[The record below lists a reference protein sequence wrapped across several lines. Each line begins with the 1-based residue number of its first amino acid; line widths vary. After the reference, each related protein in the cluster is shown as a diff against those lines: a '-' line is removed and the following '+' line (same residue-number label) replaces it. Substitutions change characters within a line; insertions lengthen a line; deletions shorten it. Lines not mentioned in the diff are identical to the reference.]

1 MKYSIY
7 LEEDLI
13 LVDRKYYDLTPSQK
27 LMYFALKFIPE
38 KNVVNIGTA
47 VWFHENIDCE
57 LLKAAAYKAIW
68 RMDALRLRLKKVKG
82 QIKQYVSEEE
92 PKEIKIE
99 DYSNYSKDHID
110 EILEKWTST
119 PFKYNYYKGSR
130 RFNWNIYEG
139 KSCYYGRMG
148 INSICKRCY

>member
-1 MKYSIY
+1 MV
-7 LEEDLI
+7 E
-13 LVDRKYYDLTPSQK
+13 RKYYDLTPSQK

-92 PKEIKIE
+92 LSASVLLFFDNKNPRLSGVSLSFSAEIMKK
-99 DYSNYSKDHID
+99 N
-110 EILEKWTST
+110 
-119 PFKYNYYKGSR
+119 P
-130 RFNWNIYEG
+130 
-139 KSCYYGRMG
+139 SC
-148 INSICKRCY
+148 I

>member
-1 MKYSIY
+1 
-7 LEEDLI
+7 
-13 LVDRKYYDLTPSQK
+13 
-27 LMYFALKFIPE
+27 MYFALKFIPE

-119 PFKYNYYKGSR
+119 PFKYNDKELYDVSIIKGP
-130 RFNWNIYEG
+130 
-139 KSCYYGRMG
+139 
-148 INSICKRCY
+148 

>member
-1 MKYSIY
+1 MV
-7 LEEDLI
+7 E
-13 LVDRKYYDLTPSQK
+13 RKYYDLTPSQK
-27 LMYFALKFIPE
+27 LMYFALKFIPQ

-99 DYSNYSKDHID
+99 DYSNYSK
-110 EILEKWTST
+110 
-119 PFKYNYYKGSR
+119 G
-130 RFNWNIYEG
+130 
-139 KSCYYGRMG
+139 
-148 INSICKRCY
+148 

>member
-1 MKYSIY
+1 
-7 LEEDLI
+7 
-13 LVDRKYYDLTPSQK
+13 
-27 LMYFALKFIPE
+27 MYFALKFIPE
-38 KNVVNIGTA
+38 KNVVNIGTV

-57 LLKAAAYKAIW
+57 LLKVAAYKAIW

-99 DYSNYSKDHID
+99 DYSNYSKGDID

-119 PFKYNYYKGSR
+119 PFKY
-130 RFNWNIYEG
+130 
-139 KSCYYGRMG
+139 
-148 INSICKRCY
+148 KR

>member
-47 VWFHENIDCE
+47 AGV
-57 LLKAAAYKAIW
+57 
-68 RMDALRLRLKKVKG
+68 
-82 QIKQYVSEEE
+82 
-92 PKEIKIE
+92 
-99 DYSNYSKDHID
+99 
-110 EILEKWTST
+110 
-119 PFKYNYYKGSR
+119 
-130 RFNWNIYEG
+130 
-139 KSCYYGRMG
+139 
-148 INSICKRCY
+148 

>member
-1 MKYSIY
+1 MV
-7 LEEDLI
+7 E
-13 LVDRKYYDLTPSQK
+13 RKYYDLTPSQK

-110 EILEKWTST
+110 EILEKVK
-119 PFKYNYYKGSR
+119 KYEDIKER
-130 RFNWNIYEG
+130 R
-139 KSCYYGRMG
+139 KSFHFQTENQEIICRTGQL
-148 INSICKRCY
+148 SI